1 MTDGSRLQSCD
12 NLSGALVVD
21 VRRDAVGCVD
31 ELWLDVDSGQVRFV
45 VLSRGGVMGVGGR
58 RVVVP
63 WRWLRYEPRQQRFV
77 LEAERQALDRAPTL
91 RNDAWPDLS
100 DRLLQRR
107 IAEHFDDSVRRLPPE
122 LPPTH

>member
-91 RNDAWPDLS
+91 
-100 DRLLQRR
+100 LQRR

-122 LPPTH
+122 LSPTH